1 VGDVSVRFL
10 YIGFNHRVKV
20 IEHNYYTK
28 KKKKFRFHE
37 EVPKKLK
44 KFSFEAFLVFSFSS
58 LCP

>member
-28 KKKKFRFHE
+28 KKKKIPIPRRSTQEVE
-37 EVPKKLK
+37 EV
-44 KFSFEAFLVFSFSS
+44 FF
-58 LCP
+58 